1 MEPNPSPH
9 PEKGI
14 VMIVLLSSL
23 CAPDSASRH
32 ETAWRLLR
40 DGARRLYG
48 IGDFTEGVIRN
59 PAGKPYHPG
68 YPQIRFSISHTKHAA
83 FCVFSD
89 REIGL
94 DCEEQRHVSE
104 RVRARYL
111 GGAKDD
117 GEALDRWTMLESLVK
132 LKGVTFA
139 DVSYL
144 RDVKESADVVFER
157 LEAPIGKDF
166 VIHVCY
172 FRKS

>member
-1 MEPNPSPH
+1 MF
-9 PEKGI
+9 
-14 VMIVLLSSL
+14 VLFSSF
-23 CAPDSASRH
+23 CAPDSSSRH

-40 DGARRLYG
+40 DGARRIYG
-48 IGDFTEGVIRN
+48 IADFTDGIVRN

-68 YPQIRFSISHTKHAA
+68 YPQINFSISHTKHAA

-94 DCEEQRHVSE
+94 DCEETRHVSE

-117 GEALDRWTMLESLVK
+117 GEALERWTMLESLVK

-139 DVSYL
+139 DVSFD
-144 RDVKESADVVFER
+144 RDVREPGNAVFER
-157 LEAPIGKDF
+157 ITSPLGKEF